1 MEKEN
6 MTQPNWASSTFGMEI
21 QPNELNY
28 APDQLTNCFFNPNW
42 DNSVDQSDPFE
53 SALSS
58 IVSSP
63 AASNAGAIPGGG
75 GDGLM
80 IRELIGKL
88 GSICNSGDISPQNYI
103 AGHNNN
109 NNSTNTS
116 CYSTP
121 LNSPPKLNL
130 SMMDSQIRLNLPIP
144 GNHPSLTPF
153 SPDPGFAERAA
164 RFSSFVS
171 NTSCMGLNETELPY
185 RLIPRVESGK
195 LSRAASNQSLKLAT
209 GSQMG
214 VQENNKSSP
223 QEATLAADKKLSRLS
238 RSSTPENAE
247 LGDSREG
254 SSVSEQILGGEVSNK
269 VDTETNGRKRK
280 SIPRGKAKETLSL
293 TTPSAKD
300 SKAALDNDESNAK
313 RSKQDEDAGNEKDTA
328 KGKTEPKTT
337 GNVNQKQNKDNS
349 KPPEPPKDYIHVR
362 ARRGQATD
370 SHSLAERVRREK
382 ISERMK
388 FLQDL
393 VPGCNKVTGKAVMLD
408 EIINY
413 VQSLQR
419 QVEFLSMKLST
430 VNPRMDLNMDALL
443 SKDIFQSR
451 GALPHTLYPIDSA
464 MPAFPFGYQ
473 HQQVPSLHGGIAN
486 GTENQFLV
494 NSLNAA
500 QRRNPSAQMPPIDGF
515 GEATPEVSA
524 PWEDDLQSV
533 VQMAFGQ
540 NKQQSFHGSMAAAQ
554 MKVEL

>member
-1 MEKEN
+1 MI
-6 MTQPNWASSTFGMEI
+6 QPNWASSTFGMEI

-80 IRELIGKL
+80 IRELIGRL

-103 AGHNNN
+103 AGHNKN

-130 SMMDSQIRLNLPIP
+130 SMMDSQIRRNLTIP
-144 GNHPSLTPF
+144 GNHPSLAPF

-164 RFSSFVS
+164 KFSCFVS
-171 NTSCMGLNETELPY
+171 NTSFMGLNETELPY
-185 RLIPRVESGK
+185 RLMPRVESGK

-214 VQENNKSSP
+214 VQENNRSSP
-223 QEATLAADKKLSRLS
+223 QESNLAADKKLSRLS

-254 SSVSEQILGGEVSNK
+254 STVSEQIPGGEVSNK
-269 VDTETNGRKRK
+269 VDTETNCRKRK

-300 SKAALDNDESNAK
+300 SK
-313 RSKQDEDAGNEKDTA
+313 
-328 KGKTEPKTT
+328 
-337 GNVNQKQNKDNS
+337 
-349 KPPEPPKDYIHVR
+349 
-362 ARRGQATD
+362 
-370 SHSLAERVRREK
+370 
-382 ISERMK
+382 
-388 FLQDL
+388 
-393 VPGCNKVTGKAVMLD
+393 VMLL
-408 EIINY
+408 I
-413 VQSLQR
+413 
-419 QVEFLSMKLST
+419 
-430 VNPRMDLNMDALL
+430 
-443 SKDIFQSR
+443 
-451 GALPHTLYPIDSA
+451 
-464 MPAFPFGYQ
+464 
-473 HQQVPSLHGGIAN
+473 
-486 GTENQFLV
+486 
-494 NSLNAA
+494 
-500 QRRNPSAQMPPIDGF
+500 
-515 GEATPEVSA
+515 
-524 PWEDDLQSV
+524 
-533 VQMAFGQ
+533 
-540 NKQQSFHGSMAAAQ
+540 
-554 MKVEL
+554 

>member
-80 IRELIGKL
+80 IRELIGRL

-121 LNSPPKLNL
+121 LNSPPKLKL
-130 SMMDSQIRLNLPIP
+130 SMMDSQIRGNLPIP
-144 GNHPSLTPF
+144 GNHPSLAPF

-164 RFSSFVS
+164 RFSCFVS

-185 RLIPRVESGK
+185 RLMPRVESGR

-214 VQENNKSSP
+214 VQENNRSSP
-223 QEATLAADKKLSRLS
+223 QEANLAADKKLSRLS
-238 RSSTPENAE
+238 RSSTPENTE

-254 SSVSEQILGGEVSNK
+254 SSVSEQIPGGEVSNK
-269 VDTETNGRKRK
+269 VDTETKGRKRK
-280 SIPRGKAKETLSL
+280 SIPRGKAKETFSL

-328 KGKTEPKTT
+328 KGKTEPKTA
-337 GNVNQKQNKDNS
+337 GDVNQKQNKDNS
-349 KPPEPPKDYIHVR
+349 KPAEPPKDYIHVR

-464 MPAFPFGYQ
+464 MPTFPFGYQ
-473 HQQVPSLHGGIAN
+473 HQQVPSLHSSIAN
-486 GTENQFLV
+486 GTENQFPV

-500 QRRNPSAQMPPIDGF
+500 LRRNPSAQLPPIDGF

-524 PWEDDLQSV
+524 LWEDDLQSV